1 MSGYIYM
8 IGGYY
13 SGPKYDAYQYH
24 ISSNTWSGMS
34 DESISRP
41 ARVIL
46 KIWRNLRKC
55 YDKIFRTVLL
65 QLFIIE
71 IMGEGRL
78 LCMVTIAPE

>member
-46 KIWRNLRKC
+46 IIWRNLNLGNVLTKYLGLCC
-55 YDKIFRTVLL
+55 YN
-65 QLFIIE
+65 
-71 IMGEGRL
+71 
-78 LCMVTIAPE
+78 CS